1 MKPILICI
9 AGGSASGKT
18 TVVEEIQK
26 KIGKDEAI
34 FIRHD
39 DYYRDQEYMTLEER
53 RKVNYDHPDSL
64 ENDLLVKHLKMLLN
78 GEAIDKPIY
87 DFVLHTRKKE
97 IEHIEPKP
105 IIILEGIL
113 VLEDERIRDLSSI
126 KVFVNCDDDLRF
138 IRRLQRGIKE
148 RGRSVDSVIN
158 QYLTTVKPMYHLF
171 VRPTIRYADIII
183 PNDREHTIGTQMLIR
198 NIKALIKE
206 NQN

>member
-39 DYYRDQEYMTLEER
+39 DYYR
-53 RKVNYDHPDSL
+53 DSL

-126 KVFVNCDDDLRF
+126 KVFVNCDDDVRF
-138 IRRLQRGIKE
+138 IRRLQRDIKE